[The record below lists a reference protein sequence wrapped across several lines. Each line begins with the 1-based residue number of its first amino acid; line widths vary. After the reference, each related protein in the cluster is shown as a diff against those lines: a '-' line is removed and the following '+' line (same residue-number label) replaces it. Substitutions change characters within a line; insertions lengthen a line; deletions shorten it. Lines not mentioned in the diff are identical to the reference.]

1 MRQRRRQLT
10 REQAVEEDVCGPCRT
25 VPSVARPCHS
35 ARGGTRGRTLEVRRD
50 GHARRVLA
58 ERDEVLDDTAK
69 ETRAVVGFGA
79 FAKLVENEER
89 ARREVA
95 EGKAEESGEKR
106 VGVSQQA
113 RVWREPKSTEQERER
128 ARERR
133 TRPAAG
139 RS

>member
-1 MRQRRRQLT
+1 MRQCRGQLT
-10 REQAVEEDVCGPCRT
+10 REYAIEEDVCGPYR
-25 VPSVARPCHS
+25 SVLSAARPFHP
-35 ARGGTRGRTLEVRRD
+35 AGGGTRGRTLEVRRD

-113 RVWREPKSTEQERER
+113 RVWSEHKSTEQE
-128 ARERR
+128 
-133 TRPAAG
+133 
-139 RS
+139 